1 MENTDYLKEIKDTI
15 NAIVP
20 KEGEITSIDLEGPEV
35 AIYTKKPKVFHE
47 NEDYVKNIAFQLK
60 KKVNIRADKSLL
72 VDQKEAQET
81 IMKIVPED
89 AQITEIQFSEPFSEV
104 VIECLKPGLV
114 IGKGGQT
121 SKQIILET
129 GWTPN
134 ILRAPTQPSDVLK
147 GVRHHLNKYAAER
160 KKILQQTANK
170 IYSEKSSPSWIRL
183 TPLGGFRQVGR
194 SCILLETRKTKV
206 LLDCGIN
213 IAAQSNEDAFP
224 YLDAIRFPINELD
237 AVILSH
243 AHMDHCLPPESLVL
257 TKTGYKKIDGIKV
270 GEKVISMDWEKGKLV
285 KTKCTQKT
293 HTSGHEKILKIKTP
307 YSNIES
313 SPNHRFFTVKNLQ
326 IKELEALELKKG
338 MLVPSNILNKKTG
351 GNDFFLDTDVPYDKR
366 KKAIIT
372 LPKKLIPELAEF
384 IGYYLGDGHRS
395 SKVSLRLTDS
405 CIQIL
410 EHHKYIIEK
419 LFNYS
424 GIIRRHS
431 DKSKNAFI
439 LEINN
444 IKIIRFLEKNF
455 PEIGFKTRSIVCPE
469 KIMQA
474 KQNIQSAF
482 LRGFFDAEGTVVKS
496 VKAST
501 SSKKMQKDIQH
512 LLSVHGIPVNIKED
526 DTVSIDTNFGMK
538 KFCEKIGF
546 SINYKREKLEKKIS
560 KTKNTSF
567 EKQDLVPVTSQDF
580 RKILKDAGML
590 GRIHKSPKLSEI
602 LPMGLL
608 DFFRRK
614 NGYITRKTAKKLL
627 ELLQTRIVEIE
638 AMHEEKMI
646 NTRRLLSVARTEV
659 INSTGL
665 KMHQIQNLEEKN
677 KFTSEIM
684 IEYRRF
690 LKAKKSTL
698 IAITSENIK
707 KLQSL
712 VSMETTWEKITKIIE
727 KQNPYPYL
735 VDIETEMGNFVAGNI
750 IVHNSGFI
758 PYLFK
763 LGYRGPVYCTA
774 PTRDLTAIL
783 HFDYIDINAK
793 ENKDGPYQ
801 ERDVKEMLKYCIT
814 REYREVTD
822 IAPDMRLTFHNASHI
837 LGSASVHLHIGE
849 GAHNLVYSS
858 DIKYGFTRLFN
869 NVDSNYP
876 RIETLIVESTYGA
889 RDDIQTQREESE
901 AQFLKIIQETI
912 SQGGSILIPSFAV
925 GRAQEVQ
932 LIIENFY
939 RRGLIDQDVKVY
951 IDGMIKESSAIH
963 TAYPEYLRNAVQK
976 RVLQNDSPFT
986 SDIFE
991 VAQPDQRDEIVKNG
1005 KSIIIASSGMLTGGA
1020 SVQYFYKMAED
1031 PINTMI
1037 FVGYQGEGSLGRKVQ
1052 SGLTSIPV
1060 TIENGRTKRLNIN
1073 MRLENLDGFSGH
1085 SDRKQLQAYVRNLKP
1100 KPKRILTDHGEASK
1114 TIELAK
1120 YFSSKF
1126 GISSQSI
1133 RNLDSVRLR

>member
-1 MENTDYLKEIKDTI
+1 
-15 NAIVP
+15 
-20 KEGEITSIDLEGPEV
+20 
-35 AIYTKKPKVFHE
+35 VFHE

-147 GVRHHLNKYAAER
+147 GVRHHLNKYAGER

-243 AHMDHCLPPESLVL
+243 AHMDH
-257 TKTGYKKIDGIKV
+257 
-270 GEKVISMDWEKGKLV
+270 
-285 KTKCTQKT
+285 
-293 HTSGHEKILKIKTP
+293 
-307 YSNIES
+307 
-313 SPNHRFFTVKNLQ
+313 
-326 IKELEALELKKG
+326 
-338 MLVPSNILNKKTG
+338 
-351 GNDFFLDTDVPYDKR
+351 
-366 KKAIIT
+366 
-372 LPKKLIPELAEF
+372 
-384 IGYYLGDGHRS
+384 
-395 SKVSLRLTDS
+395 
-405 CIQIL
+405 
-410 EHHKYIIEK
+410 
-419 LFNYS
+419 
-424 GIIRRHS
+424 
-431 DKSKNAFI
+431 
-439 LEINN
+439 
-444 IKIIRFLEKNF
+444 
-455 PEIGFKTRSIVCPE
+455 
-469 KIMQA
+469 
-474 KQNIQSAF
+474 
-482 LRGFFDAEGTVVKS
+482 
-496 VKAST
+496 
-501 SSKKMQKDIQH
+501 
-512 LLSVHGIPVNIKED
+512 
-526 DTVSIDTNFGMK
+526 
-538 KFCEKIGF
+538 
-546 SINYKREKLEKKIS
+546 
-560 KTKNTSF
+560 
-567 EKQDLVPVTSQDF
+567 
-580 RKILKDAGML
+580 
-590 GRIHKSPKLSEI
+590 
-602 LPMGLL
+602 
-608 DFFRRK
+608 
-614 NGYITRKTAKKLL
+614 
-627 ELLQTRIVEIE
+627 
-638 AMHEEKMI
+638 
-646 NTRRLLSVARTEV
+646 
-659 INSTGL
+659 
-665 KMHQIQNLEEKN
+665 
-677 KFTSEIM
+677 
-684 IEYRRF
+684 
-690 LKAKKSTL
+690 
-698 IAITSENIK
+698 
-707 KLQSL
+707 
-712 VSMETTWEKITKIIE
+712 
-727 KQNPYPYL
+727 
-735 VDIETEMGNFVAGNI
+735 
-750 IVHNSGFI
+750 SGFI

-876 RIETLIVESTYGA
+876 RIETLIVESTYGS
-889 RDDIQTQREESE
+889 RDDIQTQREDSE

-1031 PINTMI
+1031 PINTMV

-1052 SGLTSIPV
+1052 SGLKSIPV

>member
-1 MENTDYLKEIKDTI
+1 METTDYLKEVKETVK
-15 NAIVP
+15 AIVP
-20 KEGEITSIDLEGPEV
+20 REAEITSIDLEGPEV

-60 KKVNIRADKSLL
+60 KKVNIRGDKSLL
-72 VDQKEAQET
+72 IDQKEAKEA
-81 IMKIVPED
+81 INKIVPED
-89 AQITEIQFSEPFSEV
+89 AQITDIQFSEPFSEV

-147 GVRHHLNKYAAER
+147 GVRNHLNKYAAER

-194 SCILLETRKTKV
+194 SCMLLETRKTKI

-213 IAAQSNEDAFP
+213 VAAQNNEDAFP

-237 AVILSH
+237 AVVLSH
-243 AHMDHCLPPESLVL
+243 AHMDH
-257 TKTGYKKIDGIKV
+257 
-270 GEKVISMDWEKGKLV
+270 
-285 KTKCTQKT
+285 
-293 HTSGHEKILKIKTP
+293 
-307 YSNIES
+307 
-313 SPNHRFFTVKNLQ
+313 
-326 IKELEALELKKG
+326 
-338 MLVPSNILNKKTG
+338 
-351 GNDFFLDTDVPYDKR
+351 
-366 KKAIIT
+366 
-372 LPKKLIPELAEF
+372 
-384 IGYYLGDGHRS
+384 
-395 SKVSLRLTDS
+395 
-405 CIQIL
+405 
-410 EHHKYIIEK
+410 
-419 LFNYS
+419 
-424 GIIRRHS
+424 
-431 DKSKNAFI
+431 
-439 LEINN
+439 
-444 IKIIRFLEKNF
+444 
-455 PEIGFKTRSIVCPE
+455 
-469 KIMQA
+469 
-474 KQNIQSAF
+474 
-482 LRGFFDAEGTVVKS
+482 
-496 VKAST
+496 
-501 SSKKMQKDIQH
+501 
-512 LLSVHGIPVNIKED
+512 
-526 DTVSIDTNFGMK
+526 
-538 KFCEKIGF
+538 
-546 SINYKREKLEKKIS
+546 
-560 KTKNTSF
+560 
-567 EKQDLVPVTSQDF
+567 
-580 RKILKDAGML
+580 
-590 GRIHKSPKLSEI
+590 
-602 LPMGLL
+602 
-608 DFFRRK
+608 
-614 NGYITRKTAKKLL
+614 
-627 ELLQTRIVEIE
+627 
-638 AMHEEKMI
+638 
-646 NTRRLLSVARTEV
+646 
-659 INSTGL
+659 
-665 KMHQIQNLEEKN
+665 
-677 KFTSEIM
+677 
-684 IEYRRF
+684 
-690 LKAKKSTL
+690 
-698 IAITSENIK
+698 
-707 KLQSL
+707 
-712 VSMETTWEKITKIIE
+712 
-727 KQNPYPYL
+727 
-735 VDIETEMGNFVAGNI
+735 
-750 IVHNSGFI
+750 SGFI

-774 PTRDLTAIL
+774 PTRDLIAIL
-783 HFDYIDINAK
+783 LFDYIDINAK
-793 ENKDGPYQ
+793 DNKDGPYQ

-837 LGSASVHLHIGE
+837 LGSASCHLHIGE
-849 GAHNLVYSS
+849 GAHNLVYSA

-876 RIETLIVESTYGA
+876 RLETLIVESTYGA

-991 VAQPDQRDEIVKNG
+991 VATPAQRDEIVNNG
-1005 KSIIIASSGMLTGGA
+1005 KAIIIASSGMLTGGA
-1020 SVQYFYKMAED
+1020 SVQYFYKMAEN
-1031 PINTMI
+1031 PINTMV
-1037 FVGYQGEGSLGRKVQ
+1037 FVGYQGEGSLGRKVK
-1052 SGLTSIPV
+1052 SGLKSIPM
-1060 TIENGRTKRLNIN
+1060 TMDNGRTKRLNIN
-1073 MRLENLDGFSGH
+1073 MKLENLDGFSGH

-1120 YFSSKF
+1120 YFSQKF